1 MGAMTAHI
9 SAKRRAR
16 PPVRRVDAGTIG
28 RWFLS
33 IALFFALWEL
43 VGQSELTVAIVPA
56 SEVLPDLWREIT
68 TGNLVEATF
77 GTLEIAAVGFAISAV
92 IGLLVGLL
100 IGLSRPWA
108 DVLDPL
114 VSAML
119 SAPIAMFIPVIAV
132 YLGLEFKAKVVGVV
146 LFCVFIII
154 VNTATGIREVPPS
167 GVEMARA
174 FGTSRRRIY
183 MRVIF
188 PWASPYII
196 TGLRIAVGRAV
207 EGAILFELFLR
218 AENLGLV
225 IRNATGTFDLS
236 VLLGSVFFITI
247 IAAGLMGIARII
259 EWRLLR
265 WKSY

>member
-1 MGAMTAHI
+1 MEAMAAEI
-9 SAKRRAR
+9 
-16 PPVRRVDAGTIG
+16 PVRRPRRPPGGRVSPATVG

-33 IALFFALWEL
+33 FALFFALWEI
-43 VGQSELTVAIVPA
+43 VGQSEITVAIVPA
-56 SEVLPDLWREIT
+56 SEVIPDVWEGIVHGELIS
-68 TGNLVEATF
+68 ATL
-77 GTLEIAAVGFAISAV
+77 GTLSIAATGFAIAAV

-108 DVLDPL
+108 DVLDP
-114 VSAML
+114 VVNAML

-132 YLGLEFKAKVVGVV
+132 YLGHEFRAKVVGVV
-146 LFCVFIII
+146 LFCVFIVI
-154 VNTATGIREVPPS
+154 VNTATGIREVPQS
-167 GVEMARA
+167 GIEMARA

-183 MRVIF
+183 TRVIF

-196 TGLRIAVGRAV
+196 TGLRIAIGRAV

-225 IRNATGTFDLS
+225 IKNATGSFDLS
-236 VLLGSVFFITI
+236 VLLGAVFFITI
-247 IAAGLMGIARII
+247 LAAGLMGLARII